1 MISCASNEITVWNLR
16 CHRSR
21 LLVLLT
27 LKRPLEVTTL
37 LLASKKKFEELAERL
52 RQ

>member
-1 MISCASNEITVWNLR
+1 MTSYVSNQITVWDLR

-27 LKRPLEVTTL
+27 LKRPLEVITL
-37 LLASKKKFEELAERL
+37 LLASKKIFEELAERL

>member
-1 MISCASNEITVWNLR
+1 MISYGSHQITGWNLR
-16 CHRSR
+16 YHRSR

-37 LLASKKKFEELAERL
+37 LLESKKKFEELAERL
-52 RQ
+52 R